1 MRFGMLSPKGT
12 YVYGKRGP
20 SLSKTGGRHTDSV
33 SFFFLFLFSL
43 SHFFLCTSAL
53 MGRGPAALRKPG
65 DAIQIPLFVHVS
77 SRAGA
82 LPFDQFPP
90 GVCLFA
96 PGVCLFVCVCDS
108 PVEAF

>member
-1 MRFGMLSPKGT
+1 
-12 YVYGKRGP
+12 
-20 SLSKTGGRHTDSV
+20 LSKTGGRHTDSV

-90 GVCLFA
+90 GVCLFFSVFFLVSA
-96 PGVCLFVCVCDS
+96 GCVSFCPGCVSLCVCL
-108 PVEAF
+108 